1 MNTYEKTALLIRWGI
16 PAAQIARRA
25 GLDKSTISKWQKG
38 TITITKK
45 TEAQIAEVIQFYID
59 QLHNVLELLEGAE
72 SAINN
77 QSTLSTLQTAKNGEA
92 T

>member
-38 TITITKK
+38 TISITRK
-45 TEAQIAEVIQFYID
+45 TENQIEEVAQFYID
-59 QLHNVLELLEGAE
+59 QLRNVLDKLEGAE
-72 SAINN
+72 SANSN
-77 QSTLSTLQTAKNGEA
+77 QSPSSELQTPPNGEA

>member
-16 PAAQIARRA
+16 PAAQIAKRA

-38 TITITKK
+38 SITITKK
-45 TEAQIAEVIQFYID
+45 TEAQIAEAIQFYID
-59 QLHNVLELLEGAE
+59 QLRNVLDKLEGAE

-77 QSTLSTLQTAKNGEA
+77 QSTLYATKRGSNLNG
-92 T
+92 

>member
-16 PAAQIARRA
+16 PAAQIAKRA

-45 TEAQIAEVIQFYID
+45 TEAQIAEAIQFYID
-59 QLHNVLELLEGAE
+59 QLRNVLDKLEGAE

-77 QSTLSTLQTAKNGEA
+77 QSTLYATKRGSNLNG
-92 T
+92 

>member
-45 TEAQIAEVIQFYID
+45 TEAQIAEVIQFYIN
-59 QLHNVLELLEGAE
+59 QLENVLDTLKGAE
-72 SAINN
+72 SANHD
-77 QSTLSTLQTAKNGEA
+77 T
-92 T
+92 

>member
-16 PAAQIARRA
+16 PAAQIAKRA
-25 GLDKSTISKWQKG
+25 GLDKTTISKWQKG

-45 TEAQIAEVIQFYID
+45 TEAQIAEAIQFYID
-59 QLHNVLELLEGAE
+59 QLRNVLDKLEGAE

-77 QSTLSTLQTAKNGEA
+77 QSTLYATKRGSNLNG
-92 T
+92 

>member
-16 PAAQIARRA
+16 PAAQIAKRA

-45 TEAQIAEVIQFYID
+45 TEAQLAEAIQFYID
-59 QLHNVLELLEGAE
+59 QLRNVLDKLEGAE

-77 QSTLSTLQTAKNGEA
+77 QSTLYATKRGSNLNG
-92 T
+92 

>member
-38 TITITKK
+38 TISITRK
-45 TEAQIAEVIQFYID
+45 TENQIEEVAQFYID
-59 QLHNVLELLEGAE
+59 QLRNVLNKLEGAE
-72 SAINN
+72 SANSN
-77 QSTLSTLQTAKNGEA
+77 QSPSSELQTPPNGEA

>member
-45 TEAQIAEVIQFYID
+45 TEAQIAEAIQFYID
-59 QLHNVLELLEGAE
+59 QLRNVLDKLEGAN
-72 SAINN
+72 SN
-77 QSTLSTLQTAKNGEA
+77 QSPSSKLQIAKNGEA

>member
-16 PAAQIARRA
+16 PAAQIARRT

-45 TEAQIAEVIQFYID
+45 TEAQIAEAIQFYID
-59 QLHNVLELLEGAE
+59 QLRNVLNKLEGAE
-72 SAINN
+72 SANSN
-77 QSTLSTLQTAKNGEA
+77 QSPSSELQTAKNGEV